1 MCRDYVGSQAAVIAI
16 ADSQS
21 SSPTPTHTDTH
32 TLTPRPSTNQ
42 LLVQQVGKLVSQSL
56 RLASCSAGISMR
68 ISRTKSKHAESRQAG
83 KEDARLD
90 LFVQNDFANEIP
102 CWPANVSILS
112 WPGPG
117 LCKQAAQ
124 LAPVLGLPAVR
135 VCLCVCVWVCEVCCS
150 SVNVQHLRTW
160 VARNV
165 TSCPGTGFRCEWAST
180 AKCHVQR

>member
-1 MCRDYVGSQAAVIAI
+1 MGSQAAVIAI

-21 SSPTPTHTDTH
+21 TSPTPTHTYTH
-32 TLTPRPSTNQ
+32 THIVRASANP

-102 CWPANVSILS
+102 C
-112 WPGPG
+112 
-117 LCKQAAQ
+117 
-124 LAPVLGLPAVR
+124 
-135 VCLCVCVWVCEVCCS
+135 
-150 SVNVQHLRTW
+150 
-160 VARNV
+160 
-165 TSCPGTGFRCEWAST
+165 
-180 AKCHVQR
+180 

>member
-1 MCRDYVGSQAAVIAI
+1 MGSQAAVIAI

-32 TLTPRPSTNQ
+32 TLRPSANP

-56 RLASCSAGISMR
+56 RLASCSAGISIR

-102 CWPANVSILS
+102 C
-112 WPGPG
+112 
-117 LCKQAAQ
+117 
-124 LAPVLGLPAVR
+124 
-135 VCLCVCVWVCEVCCS
+135 
-150 SVNVQHLRTW
+150 
-160 VARNV
+160 
-165 TSCPGTGFRCEWAST
+165 
-180 AKCHVQR
+180 

>member
-21 SSPTPTHTDTH
+21 SSPAPTHTDTH
-32 TLTPRPSTNQ
+32 TLRPSANP

-102 CWPANVSILS
+102 C
-112 WPGPG
+112 
-117 LCKQAAQ
+117 
-124 LAPVLGLPAVR
+124 
-135 VCLCVCVWVCEVCCS
+135 
-150 SVNVQHLRTW
+150 
-160 VARNV
+160 
-165 TSCPGTGFRCEWAST
+165 
-180 AKCHVQR
+180 

>member
-1 MCRDYVGSQAAVIAI
+1 MCRDYVGSQAAVIAV

-32 TLTPRPSTNQ
+32 TLRPSANP

-102 CWPANVSILS
+102 C
-112 WPGPG
+112 
-117 LCKQAAQ
+117 
-124 LAPVLGLPAVR
+124 
-135 VCLCVCVWVCEVCCS
+135 
-150 SVNVQHLRTW
+150 
-160 VARNV
+160 
-165 TSCPGTGFRCEWAST
+165 
-180 AKCHVQR
+180 

>member
-1 MCRDYVGSQAAVIAI
+1 MGSQAAVIAI

-21 SSPTPTHTDTH
+21 SSPTPTHTH
-32 TLTPRPSTNQ
+32 TLRPGANP

-102 CWPANVSILS
+102 C
-112 WPGPG
+112 
-117 LCKQAAQ
+117 
-124 LAPVLGLPAVR
+124 
-135 VCLCVCVWVCEVCCS
+135 
-150 SVNVQHLRTW
+150 
-160 VARNV
+160 
-165 TSCPGTGFRCEWAST
+165 
-180 AKCHVQR
+180 